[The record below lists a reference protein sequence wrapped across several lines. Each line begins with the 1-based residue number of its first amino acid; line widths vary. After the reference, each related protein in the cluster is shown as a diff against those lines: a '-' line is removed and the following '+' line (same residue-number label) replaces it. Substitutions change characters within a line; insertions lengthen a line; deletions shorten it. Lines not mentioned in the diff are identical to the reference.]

1 MGKKIFRVNH
11 NIKTNEVL
19 LIDEIGNK
27 CGVVPLHEALTRAE
41 TAELDLVE
49 VSPNSQ
55 PPVCKII
62 DFGKFKYELE
72 KQERKQKAKNKGSD
86 LKEIRLS
93 LNINDNDLQVKRRKA
108 LEFLAKKHK
117 VKLNIRLK
125 GREMAYGDKAREMI
139 NKFFQSLEGRA
150 KIEQEMK
157 RLGTQF
163 LIVLAPETSVPK
175 KIAKED
181 EKPEN
186 IKEVIEDDVVED
198 ADDALL

>member
-1 MGKKIFRVNH
+1 MGKKFFRVNH
-11 NIKTNEVL
+11 NIKSSEIL
-19 LIDEIGNK
+19 LIDEMGNK
-27 CGVVPLHEALTRAE
+27 GGVVPLHEALKRAE
-41 TAELDLVE
+41 AAELDLVE
-49 VSPNSQ
+49 VSPNAQ

-139 NKFFQSLEGRA
+139 NKFFQSLEGKA

-157 RLGTQF
+157 RLGAQIQ
-163 LIVLAPETSVPK
+163 IVLAPETSTPK
-175 KIAKED
+175 PQKVED
-181 EKPEN
+181 KTVAV
-186 IKEVIEDDVVED
+186 KEVLLDEMEKDPDDD
-198 ADDALL
+198 LL